1 MAYIER
7 HNVVVTTGTATG
19 TGYTPVVNGFVLA
32 IVYTKDDFASGVDF
46 TITGETS
53 GINIWTQNNVN
64 ATVTVYP
71 RNATCDT
78 AGVASLY
85 AVAGEPVEDRIPV
98 AQERIKIAI
107 AEGGN
112 GKSGTFDLYIGG

>member
-7 HNVVVTTGTATG
+7 HQVTVTTGTATG

-32 IVYTKDDFASGVDF
+32 IVYTKVDYSNGVDF

-53 GINIWTQNNVN
+53 GIIIWDQDNVD

-78 AGVASLY
+78 VGIASLY
-85 AVAGEPVEDRIPV
+85 AGSGEPVEDRIPI

-107 AEGGN
+107 AAGGN
-112 GKSGTFDLYIGG
+112 GKIGVFDVYVGA

>member
-7 HNVVVTTGTATG
+7 HQVTVTTGTATG

-32 IVYTKDDFASGVDF
+32 IVYTKTDYAAGVDF
-46 TITGETS
+46 TVTGETS
-53 GINIWTQNNVN
+53 GIIIWDQDNVD

-71 RNATCDT
+71 RGATCDT
-78 AGVASLY
+78 AGLASLY
-85 AVAGEPVEDRIPV
+85 AGSGEPVEDRIPV

-107 AEGGN
+107 AAGGN
-112 GKSGTFDLYIGG
+112 GKTGVFDVYVGA